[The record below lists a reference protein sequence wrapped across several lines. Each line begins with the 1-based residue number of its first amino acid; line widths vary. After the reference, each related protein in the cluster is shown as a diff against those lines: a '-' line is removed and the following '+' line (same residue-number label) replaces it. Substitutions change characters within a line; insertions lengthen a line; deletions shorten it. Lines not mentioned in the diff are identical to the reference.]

1 VEQFTWEEV
10 RAFWR
15 THATRWSAIDYA
27 RDPDGLW
34 NVCHPGAP
42 LWLNRF
48 YDRFQ
53 RAVFRR
59 LLRRVPP
66 PAAGARALD
75 VGCGAGRWC
84 RVLAERGYA
93 VTGLDLQPELVEA
106 NRRRFPGMTFACEP
120 VQEHAGE
127 AAFELASAVTVIQ
140 HNPPAQQE
148 AAIRALR
155 RLLKRGGHAI
165 VLEGTR
171 DRDAGMFSRP
181 IPAWRAAFEAAGFR
195 CRAQAPYDY
204 GMFLRLHWVAASLAR
219 RLRGAGRAATP
230 ADYLAPAPGAGR
242 ALLRRASDA
251 ARVVAA
257 AGDRLLEPVLMA
269 LPPLLPPAQCGF
281 LFEAV

>member
-1 VEQFTWEEV
+1 MKQFTWDEV

-15 THATRWSAIDYA
+15 AHATRWSGIDYD

-34 NVCHPGAP
+34 NVCHPGTP

-59 LLRRVPP
+59 LLRRLPP
-66 PAAGARALD
+66 PASGARALD

-84 RVLAERGYA
+84 RVLADRGYA

-106 NRRRFPGMTFACEP
+106 NRRRFPAMSFACEP

-127 AAFELASAVTVIQ
+127 SVFELASTVTVLQ
-140 HNPPAQQE
+140 HNPPEQQL

-165 VLEGTR
+165 VLEGVR
-171 DRDAGMFSRP
+171 DRAEGMFSRP
-181 IPAWRAAFEAAGFR
+181 IAGWRAAFEEAGFR
-195 CRAQAPYDY
+195 CRAQAAYDY
-204 GMFLRLHWVAASLAR
+204 GVFLRLHWAAASSLR
-219 RLRGAGRAATP
+219 RLGASGRDATP

-242 ALLRRASDA
+242 AVLRGASDA
-251 ARVVAA
+251 ARVAA
-257 AGDRLLEPVLMA
+257 AVCDRFVEPVLMR

-281 LFEAV
+281 LFEAA